1 MFCAKVTIN
10 NRKIKISSFSFSKW
24 KKDHEDFLN
33 NIFSDIDSNIL
44 LKLDNMDLFYL
55 HFIEIKDFDN
65 DKKFV
70 RKNGTE
76 NYLRKLFNTEK
87 YLFKEGDESFNML
100 PTIHMSN
107 LDLFHPQV
115 TSSTGIAIPRS
126 IKYIDSSIWHYYV
139 PIYKNEEDS
148 NRETWKKNLRAR
160 IEYALLSIIDNKK
173 SGLYNLSVTQEQA
186 DFYAR
191 ILPQSYLAD
200 IGEHKKR
207 ISPFLFHSEIEMKE
221 LLKTAKDVS
230 PHMPQIS
237 DMVAQKESVNNKKQ
251 QTKARWRI
259 LLVDDFSEKKM
270 KTFPPGQNSLCKKDL
285 IEKILK
291 KMFVNYDDSIEL
303 LCASTVDNAVDVL
316 KSKRIDLILL
326 DYLLDYKHG
335 GQREYGYELLVQIRD
350 TDLKSYKGPLGKFWI
365 FPITSFDEVFA
376 QKLRE
381 RGWHNDSEDWFLA
394 QGACPLDTPESFKYY
409 LYKLMNRQL
418 EGLEVQIVTNEPK
431 EVHSLEEFLEEIFN
445 EEERVR
451 EWTNKNFNA
460 LFAIKANY
468 HKFKDDVRPVPKM
481 ELAKKNNMESV
492 LVSSIF
498 NKILVYEDEFWEHI
512 IFMMYITAYP
522 PSNQWFRLAHE
533 YLCVKDKLSD
543 GIGKKIEKYIYY
555 IKNM

>member
-1 MFCAKVTIN
+1 MFCAKVIIE
-10 NRKIKISSFSFSKW
+10 NRKIKILSLSSHKL
-24 KKDHEDFLN
+24 KEDHEIFLN
-33 NIFSDIDSNIL
+33 KIFSDIDSKIL
-44 LKLDNMDLFYL
+44 LKLDNMDLSYL

-65 DKKFV
+65 DKKIV
-70 RKNGTE
+70 KKSDTE
-76 NYLRKLFNTEK
+76 NYLRELFNTEK

-148 NRETWKKNLRAR
+148 NSETWKKNLCAR

-230 PHMPQIS
+230 PHMPLIS

-259 LLVDDFSEKKM
+259 LLVDDYSEKIM
-270 KTFPPGQNSLCKKDL
+270 KTFPPGQNSLCKKDQ

-468 HKFKDDVRPVPKM
+468 HKFKDDVRPEPKM

-498 NKILVYEDEFWEHI
+498 NKILVYENEFWEHI

-543 GIGKKIEKYIYY
+543 SIGKKIENYIYY